1 MSPALPWVGDINC
14 FFLCLDFLPVT
25 EGYSYVVLGVDGD
38 VINQGSECIK
48 REFRRE
54 YEKISVNRISCDKI
68 YA

>member
-38 VINQGSECIK
+38 VITQGSECIK
-48 REFRRE
+48 REFRQGIRCLFE
-54 YEKISVNRISCDKI
+54 ESMQKFL
-68 YA
+68 